1 MDHFSEFALV
11 AAAKF
16 IAMMIGVYGG
26 IARYLSEVL
35 DNKKDFAWPELVM
48 VLISSGF
55 FGYMGG
61 EIGAYLFTSPNASYI
76 AAGMIG
82 FLGPRGLEHVLS
94 KLIKK

>member
-1 MDHFSEFALV
+1 MDHFSEFALI
-11 AAAKF
+11 AAAKV
-16 IAMMIGVYGG
+16 IAAMIGVFGG

-35 DNKKDFAWPELVM
+35 DNKKDFEWPELAM

-61 EIGAYLFTSPNASYI
+61 EIGSYLFATPNASYI

-82 FLGPRGLEHVLS
+82 FLGPRGLEHILA